1 MSKLVFSTVA
11 KEIKNAMSEKM
22 SDPDLIRSLYDIVA
36 KPADLPCRRSGGIP
50 VDKKTASNI
59 MNRKSGGN
67 VLTDIQNFAY
77 ENEVIEALDETVQK
91 NILSNTSEESAKRLV
106 RKLRELIENDTSM
119 EAEKREE
126 LLSYA
131 KNDTAAKFIGHTLLC
146 SFKVPNVAEADV
158 IKGSF
163 LDRITKFQKGT
174 VRRAQKDTC
183 TKLARLLSKTET
195 QKWLLERIAAIKNSD
210 AELEKK
216 CRKLFRNDK
225 QKMPPELAAKIDGKF
240 NNKEDIEAL
249 MLLILWAIFGDNISM
264 LSFLY
269 AEEKKETP
277 VIQATESRLLPHP
290 VSATKHYI
298 GHEKLID
305 DIHSRLLQ
313 GNHFVFLQGMGGI
326 GKTETSKKYA
336 EVYKNDYDTVIFAEF
351 NSSLTALFND
361 NNIFTFTKPFISERL
376 INIDGTPET
385 DEEFYQRKLTA
396 LRCTLNDRTLIILDN
411 VDVQEDKLPDLL
423 NGLCHI
429 IVTTRWDYQAI
440 YCDETIQ
447 VDEICDMQ
455 EGKEIFAEYY
465 GKPVDDDEYVEKI
478 IDYFSGHILALELA
492 AKQMKASGLTAEEM
506 YERLSGHSEEELE
519 EGFIVPNKSRNSLSM
534 TRHIRQIFNMTKLSE
549 TQKYILCCMA
559 LMPKSG
565 LSRRNVRDFCELKN
579 YSELNKLVQ
588 LSWLRENDDMI
599 TMHPLINETV
609 QINFR
614 PDLNSCWEFIMQII
628 KLIPT
633 AYCYHAEMDEK
644 NRIYNIASHLFESF
658 PEPETEAGDFYE
670 WTELVY
676 SHCDQPEK
684 ALSLAY
690 DLYSLY
696 RKELGDTNYRTIR
709 MLCRIA
715 CDEQQNNHNEI
726 AMKYLEQGHEA
737 LIQLPDK
744 NTSEW
749 IYISDV
755 DRRLPDF
762 YFASYK
768 KTKDDAFLSKAEK
781 LCREMIDIRH
791 RFRSICIENMKHCMI
806 AHINLSLIALYR
818 NDLTETERWLQAAE
832 EEVNKYGKEDDLYF
846 LFLGKAELAIAQKRT
861 NDAISYLE
869 QALKFR
875 SKYFAKGLGD
885 PASNIVDVKK
895 RLTKLYENSDNIK
908 RAAELCQE
916 ILDTI
921 RPFPFYQTEYQAL
934 SAYLDELKQ
943 KANR

>member
-36 KPADLPCRRSGGIP
+36 KPADLPCRQSGGIP

-77 ENEVIEALDETVQK
+77 ENEVIEALDESVQK

-106 RKLRELIENDTSM
+106 RKLKELIDNDTSM

-131 KNDTAAKFIGHTLLC
+131 KNDTAAKFIGHTLLY

-269 AEEKKETP
+269 AEEKKESP
-277 VIQATESRLLPHP
+277 VVQTSDTRLLPHP

-298 GHEKLID
+298 GHEKLIK
-305 DIHSRLLQ
+305 DIHSRLMQ

-336 EVYKNDYDTVIFAEF
+336 EVYGKEYYAVIFAEF

-376 INIDGTPET
+376 INIDGSPET

-396 LRCTLNDRTLIILDN
+396 LRCAVNERTLIILDN
-411 VDVQEDKLPDLL
+411 VDVQDDKLTDFL
-423 NGLCHI
+423 NGLCHV

-440 YCDETIQ
+440 YDDETIP

-465 GKPVDDDEYVEKI
+465 GKPVGNDKYVEKI
-478 IDYFSGHILALELA
+478 IDHFSGHILALELA
-492 AKQMKASGLTAEEM
+492 AKQMKVSGLMAEEM
-506 YERLSGHSEEELE
+506 YDRLSVHSEEELE

-614 PDLNSCWEFIMQII
+614 PDLKNCWSFIRQMTE
-628 KLIPT
+628 KYSAL
-633 AYCYHAEMDEK
+633 YCYHSEADEK
-644 NRIYNIASHLFESF
+644 TRIYTIAEHLYSSF
-658 PEPETEAGDFYE
+658 PEPELDICDFYE
-670 WTELVY
+670 WTELII
-676 SHCDQPEK
+676 SHCDKPGK
-684 ALSLAY
+684 ALSLAEKLHV
-690 DLYSLY
+690 LYLEQY
-696 RKELGDTNYRTIR
+696 GELHFKTVR
-709 MLCRIA
+709 MLCRIGCNERQCGRLEVA
-715 CDEQQNNHNEI
+715 YEHIMKGRSMLKKISLNDDELL
-726 AMKYLEQGHEA
+726 YL
-737 LIQLPDK
+737 
-744 NTSEW
+744 
-749 IYISDV
+749 SDV
-755 DRRLPDF
+755 DLVLQ
-762 YFASYK
+762 SYLLFRFK
-768 KTKDDAFLSKAEK
+768 QSGDTSLLDETEE
-781 LCREMIDIRH
+781 LCRETISIRNSLVRMYPPVMTSCLSAYRDLARIALQRKQIEQAEQYLSLAEKEYQKCKCPLFLSYLNVGKTEYATAVGQYNAAITFLEETIDIR
-791 RFRSICIENMKHCMI
+791 RRYFDSMTGQSNLNIIE
-806 AHINLSLIALYR
+806 
-818 NDLTETERWLQAAE
+818 LTLQR
-832 EEVNKYGKEDDLYF
+832 
-846 LFLGKAELAIAQKRT
+846 AQ
-861 NDAISYLE
+861 
-869 QALKFR
+869 
-875 SKYFAKGLGD
+875 
-885 PASNIVDVKK
+885 
-895 RLTKLYENSDNIK
+895 LYEITGNTDKALEIYHQLRDAVSSMPYFNKIRDNINEQID
-908 RAAELCQE
+908 R
-916 ILDTI
+916 I
-921 RPFPFYQTEYQAL
+921 RIQ
-934 SAYLDELKQ
+934 
-943 KANR
+943 